1 MSCVSTTNAET
12 AAPSARY
19 AIINLLQKA
28 GHTLGLSRPMI
39 DHLTYL
45 IRHTQEVDWQ
55 PGNRAIVY
63 KSVTLMARDQGIGE
77 RQVNNRERELID
89 ALDLEHAP
97 SGNFRRYGYRNKETG
112 RIVRAFGIDI
122 TALKS
127 HLPALETAL
136 AEQEAAEA
144 RWRDRKHEL
153 SGLKGRIRKLMDAA
167 TAQGLGS
174 TAEALQTRHAG
185 YLARIRAETT
195 TQEIERRI
203 LCARTLKD
211 ALERALLLGK
221 TAEQP
226 VKTSDRA
233 EADFRHKD
241 FSIYLHTTDESV
253 AAPNSV
259 NNPAPPQPTP
269 KITYPQTLLDSTAF
283 SISRNLPNRA
293 APARRANTTT
303 GKTELAASFY
313 LLSKRKSRHMAS
325 PQASVSATPGPQLE
339 PEANTLLSNG
349 DGPASLKHLTHKPQ
363 LQPDRICSS
372 HVPAIS
378 ALQRHVSI

>member
-1 MSCVSTTNAET
+1 MSCVSPTET

-19 AIINLLQKA
+19 AIINLIEKA

-39 DHLTYL
+39 DHLAYL

-77 RQVNNRERELID
+77 RQINNRERELID
-89 ALDLEHAP
+89 TLNLEHAP
-97 SGNFRRYGYRNKETG
+97 SGNFRRYGYRDKETG
-112 RIVRAFGIDI
+112 RILRAFGIDI

-127 HLPALETAL
+127 RLPALETAL

-174 TAEALQTRHAG
+174 TAEALQARYAG
-185 YLARIRAETT
+185 YLGRIRAETT

-203 LCARTLKD
+203 LCARALKD

-226 VKTSDRA
+226 VKTSDTS
-233 EADFRHKD
+233 EPDFRHKD
-241 FSIYLHTTDESV
+241 SSIDLHTTDESV
-253 AAPNSV
+253 EAARPVDIHTQPQSTPLFPLRAHIPETYRIESSQTNAYA
-259 NNPAPPQPTP
+259 NTPRATDGIQRPRAGALPPQWLKCAPSSNIILSHPT
-269 KITYPQTLLDSTAF
+269 I
-283 SISRNLPNRA
+283 I
-293 APARRANTTT
+293 
-303 GKTELAASFY
+303 
-313 LLSKRKSRHMAS
+313 RHTM
-325 PQASVSATPGPQLE
+325 L
-339 PEANTLLSNG
+339 
-349 DGPASLKHLTHKPQ
+349 
-363 LQPDRICSS
+363 
-372 HVPAIS
+372 
-378 ALQRHVSI
+378 